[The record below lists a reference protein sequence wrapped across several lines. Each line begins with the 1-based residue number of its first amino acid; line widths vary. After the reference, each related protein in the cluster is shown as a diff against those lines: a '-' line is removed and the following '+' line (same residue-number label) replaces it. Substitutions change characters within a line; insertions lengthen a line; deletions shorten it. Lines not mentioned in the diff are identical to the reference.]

1 MRILCSLSSVQF
13 SCEHIPG
20 FLDHGEAYHPVFN
33 LPQKKLL
40 SYLGKWASGTALTPT
55 DNYLLFLAI
64 LRSSEL
70 VHFRVPA
77 IQTEQTQSIIAQN
90 MESLARTISRLN
102 TVSHPSAVF
111 PQYVISPETKN
122 LSNVQW
128 WIQNWNDSYKDF
140 QSGYKSAHESQK
152 LILRESALER
162 LIKNPHRP
170 VSSYS
175 SKIADWAAVAG
186 TFPTFT
192 IKSPFTGLA
201 TSCMDYW
208 KLIISRCA
216 NENQVFSIPR
226 NDLVELLEHCEEN
239 ISIGSIFSNAL
250 FKVLRH
256 ALDRQKNYLGLGDL
270 DLSSGS
276 YKILNPSD
284 SVESANLHAMIQSAP
299 KSKPT
304 PEQYP
309 TKMEYMKAKLRWD
322 LMQKGNM

>member
-1 MRILCSLSSVQF
+1 
-13 SCEHIPG
+13 
-20 FLDHGEAYHPVFN
+20 
-33 LPQKKLL
+33 
-40 SYLGKWASGTALTPT
+40 
-55 DNYLLFLAI
+55 
-64 LRSSEL
+64 
-70 VHFRVPA
+70 
-77 IQTEQTQSIIAQN
+77 
-90 MESLARTISRLN
+90 
-102 TVSHPSAVF
+102 
-111 PQYVISPETKN
+111 
-122 LSNVQW
+122 
-128 WIQNWNDSYKDF
+128 
-140 QSGYKSAHESQK
+140 
-152 LILRESALER
+152 
-162 LIKNPHRP
+162 
-170 VSSYS
+170 
-175 SKIADWAAVAG
+175 
-186 TFPTFT
+186 
-192 IKSPFTGLA
+192 
-201 TSCMDYW
+201 MDYW